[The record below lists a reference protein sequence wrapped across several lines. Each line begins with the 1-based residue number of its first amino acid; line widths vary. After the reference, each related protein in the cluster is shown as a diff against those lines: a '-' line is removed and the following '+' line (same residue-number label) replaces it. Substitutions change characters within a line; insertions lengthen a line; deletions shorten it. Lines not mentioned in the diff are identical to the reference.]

1 MLFRSQPLP
10 TFSPPAP
17 APPPHAPTPTTVAPP
32 PPQHDPL
39 PHTDL
44 PLRARLS
51 GSGLPTRLSAGSN
64 RLKSAPRSPGLATAS
79 SGTGGAGIGAGTS
92 KPASP
97 GAGAGA
103 GGGDITALNG
113 VVLPALESALHRR
126 SYNFNLAQKAAA
138 AAAAAEVGDQEG
150 REAAEAEARRRGV
163 AHENV
168 KRLVQK
174 AARLF
179 REIDMWDEE
188 APVGMGGEVVGFLE
202 GFLEEVL
209 VRVEAEDE

>member
-1 MLFRSQPLP
+1 M
-10 TFSPPAP
+10 
-17 APPPHAPTPTTVAPP
+17 
-32 PPQHDPL
+32 
-39 PHTDL
+39 
-44 PLRARLS
+44 
-51 GSGLPTRLSAGSN
+51 
-64 RLKSAPRSPGLATAS
+64 
-79 SGTGGAGIGAGTS
+79 S

-97 GAGAGA
+97 GAGAGAGA
-103 GGGDITALNG
+103 GGGDITALGG

-138 AAAAAEVGDQEG
+138 AAAAAAATAPGGEGGDREG
-150 REAAEAEARRRGV
+150 REAAEAEAQRRGV

>member
-1 MLFRSQPLP
+1 MP
-10 TFSPPAP
+10 
-17 APPPHAPTPTTVAPP
+17 
-32 PPQHDPL
+32 
-39 PHTDL
+39 
-44 PLRARLS
+44 
-51 GSGLPTRLSAGSN
+51 
-64 RLKSAPRSPGLATAS
+64 
-79 SGTGGAGIGAGTS
+79 

-97 GAGAGA
+97 GAGA
-103 GGGDITALNG
+103 GGGDITALGG

-138 AAAAAEVGDQEG
+138 AAAAAAAAGEAGDREGAEVA
-150 REAAEAEARRRGV
+150 EAAEAEARRRGV

>member
-1 MLFRSQPLP
+1 M
-10 TFSPPAP
+10 
-17 APPPHAPTPTTVAPP
+17 
-32 PPQHDPL
+32 
-39 PHTDL
+39 
-44 PLRARLS
+44 
-51 GSGLPTRLSAGSN
+51 
-64 RLKSAPRSPGLATAS
+64 AS
-79 SGTGGAGIGAGTS
+79 SGAGGTGAGAGTS

-97 GAGAGA
+97 GIGA
-103 GGGDITALNG
+103 GGDITALNG

-138 AAAAAEVGDQEG
+138 AAAGEAGDREG

>member
-1 MLFRSQPLP
+1 M
-10 TFSPPAP
+10 
-17 APPPHAPTPTTVAPP
+17 
-32 PPQHDPL
+32 
-39 PHTDL
+39 
-44 PLRARLS
+44 
-51 GSGLPTRLSAGSN
+51 
-64 RLKSAPRSPGLATAS
+64 
-79 SGTGGAGIGAGTS
+79 
-92 KPASP
+92 
-97 GAGAGA
+97 
-103 GGGDITALNG
+103 
-113 VVLPALESALHRR
+113 LPALESALHRR

-138 AAAAAEVGDQEG
+138 AAAEAGDQEG

>member
-1 MLFRSQPLP
+1 M
-10 TFSPPAP
+10 
-17 APPPHAPTPTTVAPP
+17 
-32 PPQHDPL
+32 
-39 PHTDL
+39 
-44 PLRARLS
+44 
-51 GSGLPTRLSAGSN
+51 
-64 RLKSAPRSPGLATAS
+64 
-79 SGTGGAGIGAGTS
+79 
-92 KPASP
+92 
-97 GAGAGA
+97 
-103 GGGDITALNG
+103 
-113 VVLPALESALHRR
+113 LPALESALHRR

-138 AAAAAEVGDQEG
+138 AAAAAAGEAGDREG
-150 REAAEAEARRRGV
+150 TGVAEAAEAEARRRGV

>member
-1 MLFRSQPLP
+1 MEE
-10 TFSPPAP
+10 A
-17 APPPHAPTPTTVAPP
+17 AA
-32 PPQHDPL
+32 
-39 PHTDL
+39 
-44 PLRARLS
+44 
-51 GSGLPTRLSAGSN
+51 SN
-64 RLKSAPRSPGLATAS
+64 TA
-79 SGTGGAGIGAGTS
+79 A

-97 GAGAGA
+97 GAGTS
-103 GGGDITALNG
+103 GGDITALNG

-138 AAAAAEVGDQEG
+138 AAAAAEVGDHEG
-150 REAAEAEARRRGV
+150 REAAEAEAEARRRGV